1 MNIQFFTPHPLLQEW
16 IQCIMIV
23 HYQINHAHP
32 SDVCSYPPTPQPS
45 LFFYIGDKI
54 KVRKYGTDAFEE
66 QPCSVV
72 VGQQLNSVSID
83 LRRNHR
89 AVRVGFHPGGLFRL
103 MGVPMHEMID
113 DHYDAEDVFGKSMKE
128 VNEQLHEAES
138 NLDIKNII
146 ERFLLDQLYRMKPI
160 LPFDL
165 AMLELF
171 KHTHPTSIEQVAS
184 LACLSV
190 RQFERV
196 SRQRIGLSPKLFA
209 RIVRFSKAY
218 RMREENASL
227 SWTDIA
233 HRCGYFD
240 QMHFIR
246 DFKIFTGTTPKQ
258 AEKMLEEQPVKM
270 QMGLQ
275 L

>member
-1 MNIQFFTPHPLLQEW
+1 
-16 IQCIMIV
+16 MIV
-23 HYQINHAHP
+23 NYHI
-32 SDVCSYPPTPQPS
+32 DVPASSEACSYPPTPQPS

-54 KVRKYGTDAFEE
+54 SVKKSGSSVFEE

-72 VGQQLNSVSID
+72 VGQQLNKVSID
-83 LRRNHR
+83 IKRNHL

-103 MGVPMHEMID
+103 MGVPMHEFID
-113 DHYDAEDVFGKSMKE
+113 EHYNAEDVFGKSMVA
-128 VNEQLHEAES
+128 VNEQLHEARDYFE
-138 NLDIKNII
+138 IKNII
-146 ERFLLDQLYRMKPI
+146 ESFLLDQLHRVKPL
-160 LPFDL
+160 LPFDE

-171 KHTHPTSIEQVAS
+171 NPYRSAPIEHIAS

-196 SRQRIGLSPKLFA
+196 SRQRVGLPPKLFA

-218 RMREENASL
+218 RMREESAHL

-233 HRCGYFD
+233 HHCGYFD

-246 DFKIFTGTTPKQ
+246 DFKTFTGITPKQ
-258 AEKMLEEQPVKM
+258 AEKMLQEQPAKM
-270 QMGLQ
+270 QVGLR

>member
-1 MNIQFFTPHPLLQEW
+1 MQIQFFTPHPLLQSW
-16 IQCIMIV
+16 VQCIMIV
-23 HYQINHAHP
+23 NYQI
-32 SDVCSYPPTPQPS
+32 DVPASSEACSYPPTPQPS

-54 KVRKYGTDAFEE
+54 
-66 QPCSVV
+66 SVKKS
-72 VGQQLNSVSID
+72 GSSVFDIK
-83 LRRNHR
+83 RNHL

-103 MGVPMHEMID
+103 MGVPMHEFID
-113 DHYDAEDVFGKSMKE
+113 EHYNAEDVFGKSMVA
-128 VNEQLHEAES
+128 VNEQLHEARDHFE
-138 NLDIKNII
+138 IKNII
-146 ERFLLDQLYRMKPI
+146 ESFLLDQLYRVKPL
-160 LPFDL
+160 LPFDE

-171 KHTHPTSIEQVAS
+171 NPYRSAPIEHIAS

-196 SRQRIGLSPKLFA
+196 SRQRVGLPPKLFA

-218 RMREENASL
+218 RMREESAHL

-233 HRCGYFD
+233 HHCGYFD

-246 DFKIFTGTTPKQ
+246 DFKTFTGITPKQ
-258 AEKMLEEQPVKM
+258 AEKMLQEQPAKM
-270 QMGLQ
+270 QVGLR